1 MEQTEIISII
11 DRIEDYRM
19 LRFRRD
25 NLLEQRDRLRT
36 QGYDVAAN
44 DRDNLLSHTQAEL
57 EAVEPDVTEMITRM
71 KQGHALHP
79 KDKALRLI
87 ALYIELLD
95 TPPMKMKA
103 VRQKIASLRPQV
115 LGTVDDINKMR
126 DERGLFDNND

>member
-25 NLLEQRDRLRT
+25 NLLEQRDRLRA
-36 QGYDVAAN
+36 QGYEVAAC
-44 DRDNLLSHTQAEL
+44 DRDVLLSRAQAEL
-57 EAVEPDVTEMITRM
+57 ETVEPDVMELISRM
-71 KQGHALHP
+71 KQGHAVHP
-79 KDKALRLI
+79 KDKALRLV

-126 DERGLFDNND
+126 DEGSLFDNND

>member
-1 MEQTEIISII
+1 MEQTEIIKII
-11 DRIEDYRM
+11 DQIEEYRM

-25 NLLEQRDRLRT
+25 NLLEQRDRLHA
-36 QGYDVAAN
+36 QGYEVTAN
-44 DRDNLLSHTQAEL
+44 DRNVLLSHAQAEL
-57 EAVEPDVTEMITRM
+57 DEAEPGVKEMITRL
-71 KQGHALHP
+71 KQEYTIHP

-95 TPPMKMKA
+95 TPPMKIKA

-126 DERGLFDNND
+126 DESSLFPSND

>member
-1 MEQTEIISII
+1 MEQTEIIGII

-25 NLLEQRDRLRT
+25 NLLEQRDRLRA
-36 QGYDVAAN
+36 QGYEVAAN
-44 DRDNLLSHTQAEL
+44 DRDALLSHAQADL

-79 KDKALRLI
+79 KDKSLRLI

-115 LGTVDDINKMR
+115 LGTVDNINIIR
-126 DERGLFDNND
+126 NAGSLFDNND

>member
-1 MEQTEIISII
+1 MEQIEIISII
-11 DRIEDYRM
+11 DRINDYRM

-44 DRDNLLSHTQAEL
+44 DRDALLSHVQAEL
-57 EAVEPDVTEMITRM
+57 EAVEPDVTEMITRV
-71 KQGHALHP
+71 KQGYALHP

-95 TPPMKMKA
+95 TPPVKMKA
-103 VRQKIASLRPQV
+103 VRQKIAALRPQV

-126 DERGLFDNND
+126 EDGGLFDNND

>member
-1 MEQTEIISII
+1 MEQTEIINII
-11 DRIEDYRM
+11 DRINDYRM

-44 DRDNLLSHTQAEL
+44 DRDALLSHVQAEL
-57 EAVEPDVTEMITRM
+57 EAVEPDVTEMITRV
-71 KQGHALHP
+71 KQGYALHP

-95 TPPMKMKA
+95 TPPVKMKA
-103 VRQKIASLRPQV
+103 VRQKIAALRPQV

-126 DERGLFDNND
+126 EDGGLFDNND

>member
-25 NLLEQRDRLRT
+25 NLLEQRDRLRA

-44 DRDNLLSHTQAEL
+44 DRDTLLSHVQADL
-57 EAVEPDVTEMITRM
+57 EAVEPDMTEMIARM
-71 KQGHALHP
+71 KQGYAVHP

-87 ALYIELLD
+87 ALHIDLLD
-95 TPPMKMKA
+95 TPPMKMKS

-115 LGTVDDINKMR
+115 LGSVEDINKAR
-126 DERGLFDNND
+126 DNRILFDSDN

>member
-1 MEQTEIISII
+1 MEQIEIISII

-25 NLLEQRDRLRT
+25 NLLEQRDRLRA
-36 QGYDVAAN
+36 QGYEVAAS
-44 DRDNLLSHTQAEL
+44 DRDVLLSRAQAEL
-57 EAVEPDVTEMITRM
+57 ETVEPDVMKLISRM
-71 KQGHALHP
+71 KQGHAVHP

-87 ALYIELLD
+87 TLYIELLD

-115 LGTVDDINKMR
+115 LGTVDDISKMR
-126 DERGLFDNND
+126 DEGSLFDNND